1 MHRIF
6 ILMLV
11 VLVSCEQD
19 RSEYIAP
26 LNPMINT
33 VVNPSP
39 NPAAELRYLAL
50 GDSYTIGQSV
60 DASER
65 WPVQLTVLLREAGYN
80 YNDPRII
87 ARTGW
92 TTDELETAIDDANI
106 QEEYDLVTLLIGVN
120 DQYRGRNVEDFRT
133 RYIEVLNKAIVLAKN
148 DPKKVL
154 VVSIPDWGVS
164 PFAENRD
171 RDKISQEIDL
181 YNSVKREETIK
192 KGVQF
197 INITAISRQALNNDS
212 YIASD
217 NLHFSGAMY
226 KLWVDEIISKG
237 F

>member
-11 VLVSCEQD
+11 GLMSCEQN

-26 LNPMINT
+26 LNPNINT
-33 VVNPSP
+33 VVNPNP

-60 DASER
+60 DPSER
-65 WPVQLTVLLREAGYN
+65 WPVQLTALLRGSGYN
-80 YNDPRII
+80 YNDPRIV

-92 TTDELETAIDDANI
+92 TTDELEAAIDEANI
-106 QEEYDLVTLLIGVN
+106 QENYDLVTLLIGVN

-133 RYIEVLNKAIVLAKN
+133 QYIEVLNKAIALANNNPKN
-148 DPKKVL
+148 VI

-164 PFAENRD
+164 PFAENSD
-171 RDKISQEIDL
+171 RDKISREIDL
-181 YNSVKREETIK
+181 YNSVKKEETIK
-192 KGVQF
+192 KQVRF
-197 INITAISRQALNNDS
+197 IDITAISRRALNNNI

-226 KLWVDEIISKG
+226 QLWANEILSKG

>member
-60 DASER
+60 DTSER

-92 TTDELETAIDDANI
+92 TTDELESAIDDANI